1 MKTPFQSA
9 GGGVRFHLLSHQR
22 CAAVSK
28 TEQRKGMNSQ
38 RVRRAGNNSAASEG
52 VAAVS
57 VREME
62 KGECVWERGCLCE
75 SEFQCTVASVAELC
89 RRMASCVFP
98 SACRALWWGRA
109 LQGGERCRFTRIT
122 SISENQHLAGVSQC
136 TMVGRG
142 TPCWHQRDW
151 LWQPTRGL
159 PGAPVAPPWK
169 ETEPCESDLA
179 ACNSWTC
186 FPGQTLDFSLCL
198 NLFFY
203 FWCSLDAPNSPVRR
217 GIKADGTRGVSK
229 YWLLTFRYVFIKYL
243 FITELRGLYGIMFSS
258 FYVYS
263 RICYSMCRKFLS
275 SKWMFNFSKSLH
287 FFSVK

>member
-1 MKTPFQSA
+1 
-9 GGGVRFHLLSHQR
+9 
-22 CAAVSK
+22 
-28 TEQRKGMNSQ
+28 MNSQ